1 MDRTLPYWRLSAFY
15 FCYYACLGSWIPYW
29 PLYLQHIGHGAIVIG
44 VTGAVFHATRVIAP
58 NIWAYLADRTQR
70 RLGIIRLGCFAAF
83 VAILGML
90 LGTEVWWL
98 TLVLLVFSFFWS
110 AVLPQFEVLTLG
122 FLGHRSHDYGRIR
135 LWGSWGYIVAVLAI
149 GGFFSLFAL
158 SFFPILV
165 AFILLLLWIS
175 SIAVPT
181 PVQESHAPGPSFS
194 AALMKPEVLAFLFC
208 VILVQISFGPYYA
221 FFSIHLSQLG
231 YSSVEIGGIW
241 SLAVM
246 SEIVLMFSVRH
257 LLSGLG
263 VYRLLALTLLLTSM
277 RWVILWRE
285 GDSLFWIILIQLLHA
300 FSFGAFHAC
309 VIEQVRR
316 FFPGRNHGR
325 GQAIFSSIG
334 YGLGSVIGAAMAGFL
349 WDALGSQLFIISA
362 VLCLVALASLI
373 AAKQIWPTPQPVT
386 RKTYSN
392 G

>member
-1 MDRTLPYWRLSAFY
+1 MDRNLPYWRLSAFY

-44 VTGAVFHATRVIAP
+44 ITGAVFHATRVIAP
-58 NIWAYLADRTQR
+58 NLWAYLADRTQR
-70 RLGIIRLGCFAAF
+70 RLRIIRIGCFAAF

-90 LGTEVWWL
+90 LGTQVWWL

-122 FLGHRSHDYGRIR
+122 FLGRKSHDYGRIR
-135 LWGSWGYIVAVLAI
+135 LWGSWGYIAAVLLI
-149 GGFFSLFAL
+149 GAFFSLFSL
-158 SFFPILV
+158 SFFPMLV
-165 AFILLLLWIS
+165 ALILLLLWIS
-175 SIAVPT
+175 SITVPT
-181 PVQESHAPGPSFS
+181 PVQESHEAGPSFG
-194 AALMKPEVLAFLFC
+194 AALLKPQVLSFLFC

-221 FFSIHLSQLG
+221 FFSIHLSDLG

-241 SLAVM
+241 SLAVL

-257 LLSGLG
+257 LLGGLG
-263 VYRLLALTLLLTSM
+263 VFRLLVLTLVLTAI
-277 RWVILWRE
+277 RWCILWKE
-285 GDSLFWIILIQLLHA
+285 GDTLFWIVVIQLLHA

-334 YGLGSVIGAAMAGFL
+334 YGLGAVIGAAMAGFL
-349 WDALGSQLFIISA
+349 WDVLGDQLFIISA
-362 VLCLVALASLI
+362 AFCLI
-373 AAKQIWPTPQPVT
+373 ALIVLGVTHRLWPEPVRQP
-386 RKTYSN
+386 S
-392 G
+392 

>member
-44 VTGAVFHATRVIAP
+44 ITGAVFHATRVIAP
-58 NIWAYLADRTQR
+58 NLWAYLADRTQR
-70 RLGIIRLGCFAAF
+70 RLSIIRLGCFAAF

-122 FLGHRSHDYGRIR
+122 FLGRRSHDYGRIR
-135 LWGSWGYIVAVLAI
+135 LWGSWGYIAAVIAI
-149 GGFFSLFAL
+149 GGFFSLFSL
-158 SFFPILV
+158 GLFPLLV
-165 AFILLLLWIS
+165 ALILLLLWLS

-181 PVQESHAPGPSFS
+181 PLEEPHESGPSFS
-194 AALMKPEVLAFLFC
+194 AALLKPEVITFLLC
-208 VILVQISFGPYYA
+208 VVLVQISFGPYYA
-221 FFSIHLSQLG
+221 FFSIHLNELG
-231 YSSVEIGGIW
+231 YSSLQIGAIW
-241 SLAVM
+241 SLAVL
-246 SEIVLMFSVRH
+246 SEIALMFSVRH

-263 VYRLLALTLLLTSM
+263 VFRLLILTLGLTAL
-277 RWVILWRE
+277 RWTILWRE
-285 GDSLFWIILIQLLHA
+285 GDTLVWIVVIQLLHA

-325 GQAIFSSIG
+325 GQAIFSSVG
-334 YGLGSVIGAAMAGFL
+334 YGLGAVIGAAMSGFL
-349 WDALGSQLFIISA
+349 WDRLGGQLFIISA
-362 VLCLVALASLI
+362 VLCLLALGLLVGARKVWFRSEP
-373 AAKQIWPTPQPVT
+373 AA
-386 RKTYSN
+386 

>member
-1 MDRTLPYWRLSAFY
+1 MGENLPYWRLSAFY

-44 VTGAVFHATRVIAP
+44 ITGAVFHATRVVAP
-58 NIWAYLADRTQR
+58 NLWAYLADRTQR
-70 RLGIIRLGCFAAF
+70 RLTIIRIGCFAAF

-90 LGTEVWWL
+90 LDTQVWWL

-122 FLGHRSHDYGRIR
+122 FLGRKSHDYGRIR
-135 LWGSWGYIVAVLAI
+135 LWGSWGYIAAVLVI
-149 GGFFSLFAL
+149 GAFFSVFSL
-158 SFFPILV
+158 SFFPALV
-165 AFILLLLWIS
+165 ALILFLLWIS
-175 SIAVPT
+175 SIAVPM
-181 PVQESHAPGPSFS
+181 PEQETHEEGPSFS
-194 AALMKPEVLAFLFC
+194 AALLKPQVLAFLAC

-221 FFSIHLSQLG
+221 FFSIHLSELG
-231 YSSVEIGGIW
+231 YGSMEIGGIW
-241 SLAVM
+241 SLAVL

-263 VYRLLALTLLLTSM
+263 VFRLLVLTLLLTTI
-277 RWVILWRE
+277 RWGILWRE
-285 GDSLFWIILIQLLHA
+285 GDTLFWIVLIQLLHA

-334 YGLGSVIGAAMAGFL
+334 YGLGAVIGAAMAGFL
-349 WDALGSQLFIISA
+349 WDTMGDRLFIVSA
-362 VLCLVALASLI
+362 VVCLFALITLVGARR
-373 AAKQIWPTPQPVT
+373 IWPTTSSAAQ
-386 RKTYSN
+386 
-392 G
+392 